1 MNEILRILNIFNY
14 ESNLKATY
22 QCFFIINIK
31 YFFLIFYGLSE
42 LGVITKMSRNVW
54 EPSGGAAHQGVT
66 HSAHSQ
72 LKWDQGGK
80 PGL

>member
-1 MNEILRILNIFNY
+1 M
-14 ESNLKATY
+14 
-22 QCFFIINIK
+22 FFLINIK
-31 YFFLIFYGLSE
+31 YFFLIFNILSE

-54 EPSGGAAHQGVT
+54 EQSGGAAHKGVT